1 MTTEQSKEKSNMLI
15 ELLTRQYFLYGQLR
29 ELAQRQSLVVDGND
43 PEMLLKILAAR
54 QRLIDQL
61 MGVGRELAPIRAEWP
76 KVAKSLTTEE
86 RRETQRLIDSVR
98 EILGEIISHDEDD
111 YKVLNTQKKKVADE
125 IRGTT
130 AGQRMNQ
137 AYAQA
142 AGPDQ
147 SRFVDTRSG

>member
-1 MTTEQSKEKSNMLI
+1 MTIEQNKEKGDKLI
-15 ELLTRQYFLYGQLR
+15 ELLTRQYFLYGQLH
-29 ELAQRQSLVVDGND
+29 ELAQKQSQLVDGRD

-61 MGVGRELAPIRAEWP
+61 MSVGRELAPIRAEWP
-76 KVAKSLTTEE
+76 KVAAVLTPNE

-98 EILGEIISHDEDD
+98 EILSEIISHDEKD
-111 YKVLNTQKKKVADE
+111 YKALDVQKQKVAGE

-142 AGPDQ
+142 AGPSQ
-147 SRFVDTRSG
+147 NRFVDTRSG

>member
-1 MTTEQSKEKSNMLI
+1 MTIEQNKEKGDKLI

-29 ELAQRQSLVVDGND
+29 ELAQKQRHLVDGRD

-61 MGVGRELAPIRAEWP
+61 MGVGKELAPIRAEWP
-76 KVAKSLTTEE
+76 KVATSLTPDE

-98 EILGEIISHDEDD
+98 EILSEIISHDEKD
-111 YKVLNTQKKKVADE
+111 YKTLDTQKQKVAGE

-137 AYAQA
+137 AYAQM
-142 AGPDQ
+142 AGPKQ
-147 SRFVDTRSG
+147 NRFIDTRSE